1 MSPVYW
7 IQDQSDVLTTK
18 YSRQPSI
25 EATKHNNKKGA
36 IYQCGQ
42 NQLARL
48 NLTHMEQEREGE
60 RTYAR
65 THTCLTLKNFER
77 ISRDDNR
84 LTPAGLP
91 QPTTGL

>member
-1 MSPVYW
+1 MRAKSVS
-7 IQDQSDVLTTK
+7 QA
-18 YSRQPSI
+18 QPN
-25 EATKHNNKKGA
+25 THGA
-36 IYQCGQ
+36 
-42 NQLARL
+42 R
-48 NLTHMEQEREGE
+48 EREGE